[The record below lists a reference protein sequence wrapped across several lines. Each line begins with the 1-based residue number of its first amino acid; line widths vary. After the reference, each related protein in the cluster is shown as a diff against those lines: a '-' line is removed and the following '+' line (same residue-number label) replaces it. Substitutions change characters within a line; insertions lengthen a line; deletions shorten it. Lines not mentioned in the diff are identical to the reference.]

1 MIRMEVKGLDE
12 LERQLMAL
20 GEKVAT
26 KVLRDA
32 GREALKVVEEDMKQH
47 AGFDETSAGL
57 HMRDSIKI
65 RSSTRK
71 GKGNA
76 VVTLRVGPSK

>member
-32 GREALKVVEEDMKQH
+32 GREALNVRRAAH
-47 AGFDETSAGL
+47 AGFNQNPLFHPQG
-57 HMRDSIKI
+57 
-65 RSSTRK
+65 
-71 GKGNA
+71 
-76 VVTLRVGPSK
+76 

>member
-1 MIRMEVKGLDE
+1 MEVKGLDE

-32 GREALKVVEEDMKQH
+32 GREALKDRRGRYE
-47 AGFDETSAGL
+47 AACRL
-57 HMRDSIKI
+57 
-65 RSSTRK
+65 
-71 GKGNA
+71 
-76 VVTLRVGPSK
+76 